1 MLEQNHGTDLVGLR
15 YAAAQGIFAVILRK
29 LYALGTSRC
38 NTEFVLD
45 VQIQAGCR
53 MAVFLERS
61 WGAKILVPLRCHSLA
76 EQRAFPLGITT
87 LAGGLIVPPEENQQ
101 Q

>member
-29 LYALGTSRC
+29 LYALGTSRR

-53 MAVFLERS
+53 MAVFFLE
-61 WGAKILVPLRCHSLA
+61 K
-76 EQRAFPLGITT
+76 LGR
-87 LAGGLIVPPEENQQ
+87 
-101 Q
+101 

>member
-29 LYALGTSRC
+29 LYALGTSRR

-53 MAVFLERS
+53 MAVFFREA
-61 WGAKILVPLRCHSLA
+61 GALKFLFR
-76 EQRAFPLGITT
+76 
-87 LAGGLIVPPEENQQ
+87 
-101 Q
+101 